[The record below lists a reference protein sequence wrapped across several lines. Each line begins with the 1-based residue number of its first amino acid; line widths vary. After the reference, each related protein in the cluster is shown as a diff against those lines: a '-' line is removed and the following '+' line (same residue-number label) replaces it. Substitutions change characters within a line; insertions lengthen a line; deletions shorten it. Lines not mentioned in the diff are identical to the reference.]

1 MGASQVIPSLM
12 HIALPY
18 SFLWGFV
25 SIIMTSIFLMFVLLI
40 LAFATHAG
48 RIFYISFFMLFIPTS
63 VLGIFLPVITNASY
77 TPFLQGALSLP
88 LLALWPLAKLQ
99 TLPEAWGPTAHE
111 LGANRSTCLRL
122 IIWPLLKKPLFTS
135 FFLSLFFG
143 IAQ

>member
-1 MGASQVIPSLM
+1 MGAPQVIPSLM
-12 HIALPY
+12 HITLPY
-18 SFLWGFV
+18 SFLWGCV
-25 SIIMTSIFLMFVLLI
+25 SISMTSLSLMLILLM

-63 VLGIFLPVITNASY
+63 VLGIFLPVVLNTPY

-88 LLALWPLAKLQ
+88 LLALWPLAKLE
-99 TLPEAWGPTAHE
+99 TLPEAWGPTARE
-111 LGANRSTCLRL
+111 LGATRNTCLRL
-122 IIWPLLKKPLFTS
+122 IIWPLLKKPLIAS